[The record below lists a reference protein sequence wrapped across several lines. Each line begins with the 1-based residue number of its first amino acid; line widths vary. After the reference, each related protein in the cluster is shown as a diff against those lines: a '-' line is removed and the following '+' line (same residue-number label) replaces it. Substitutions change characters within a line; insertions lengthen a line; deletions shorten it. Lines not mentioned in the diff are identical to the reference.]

1 MSQEQSNSL
10 GELRAELDTIDDAI
24 LDLIERRLEVS
35 LQVAA
40 AKEAKG
46 DRQLKL
52 RPRRQAEILERLKRR
67 ARHAA
72 PQLVE
77 EVWREIMAHS
87 LQAQSPLEIVLAPS
101 EQPELLEARARA
113 HFGSAAPIRW
123 AASASH
129 ALRAEIAGEA
139 VAILSQPLVQR
150 QGELRTFDVLTD
162 DDGRAVAYAVGRV
175 AEADVLLEPPGLGKT
190 SAASGASL
198 RCVATASLWR

>member
-1 MSQEQSNSL
+1 MTQEQSNSL

-46 DRQLKL
+46 DRHLKL

-67 ARHAA
+67 AQHAA
-72 PQLVE
+72 PQLIE

-87 LQAQSPLEIVLAPS
+87 LQAQSLLEVVLAPS

-123 AASASH
+123 AASTSH
-129 ALRAEIAGEA
+129 ALRAAVAGEA
-139 VAILSQPLVQR
+139 VAILCEPLEQPQAD
-150 QGELRTFDVLTD
+150 LRMFDVLTD
-162 DDGRAVAYAVGRV
+162 SGDRTVAYAVGRV
-175 AEADVLLEPPGLGKT
+175 RETECSVELTRGKT

>member
-1 MSQEQSNSL
+1 VTQEQSNSL
-10 GELRAELDTIDDAI
+10 GQLRAELDIIDDAI
-24 LDLIERRLEVS
+24 LDLIERRLAAS

-40 AKEAKG
+40 AKDAEG
-46 DRQLKL
+46 DGLLKL
-52 RPRRQAEILERLKRR
+52 RPRRQAEILERLKGR

-72 PQLVE
+72 PELVE

-123 AASASH
+123 AASTSH
-129 ALRAEIAGEA
+129 ALRAAIAGEA
-139 VAILSQPLVQR
+139 VAILSEPLDQR
-150 QGELRTFDVLTD
+150 QGEVRTFDVLTD
-162 DDGRAVAYAVGRV
+162 DGGRAVAYAVARV
-175 AEADVLLEPPGLGKT
+175 AEADAFREPPARGKT
-190 SAASGASL
+190 SAASGASQ